1 MREAGFSRKRN
12 GNVGS
17 GPPLPDPEQRKKDR
31 LNSFFG
37 KKKHSKCPVRNT
49 LSSSNGT
56 YIGVNTAESKAAN
69 HQKLFELTLTIPL
82 YYFIIS

>member
-31 LNSFFG
+31 FLFLE
-37 KKKHSKCPVRNT
+37 KKKNSKCPVRNT
-49 LSSSNGT
+49 PSSSNGT